1 MPLYKEW
8 KSDTYSLSAIWK
20 IEEPESFFLSQTGI
34 HTSIKN
40 PKRRLEHLAGRYL
53 LKHVE
58 QDFPLFAIK
67 PDEHD
72 KPRIDENQFFFS
84 ISHSYPYV
92 AVVVSPY
99 VECGIDIQVWHP
111 RMSLLQQKFLS
122 LAEQKMFQGNDQ
134 WLTMAWCAKEA
145 AYKWQGKRGV
155 EFNEHLEIKNFQN
168 NATDFDMEVH
178 LHLMSPSKLIMAKSF
193 IDDGFACSYIV
204 NNDELTN
211 NNNK

>member
-1 MPLYKEW
+1 
-8 KSDTYSLSAIWK
+8 
-20 IEEPESFFLSQTGI
+20 
-34 HTSIKN
+34 
-40 PKRRLEHLAGRYL
+40 
-53 LKHVE
+53 
-58 QDFPLFAIK
+58 
-67 PDEHD
+67 
-72 KPRIDENQFFFS
+72 
-84 ISHSYPYV
+84 
-92 AVVVSPY
+92 
-99 VECGIDIQVWHP
+99 
-111 RMSLLQQKFLS
+111 
-122 LAEQKMFQGNDQ
+122 
-134 WLTMAWCAKEA
+134 MAWCAKEA